1 MRVYEELF
9 IMKPDIP
16 EEEVAIFIEQIK
28 TNISTAGGTVD
39 KVENWGKRRLAYK
52 VEKCKE
58 GTYVLVQFS
67 SGPEAV
73 KEVERRLRVAD
84 GVIKFLT
91 VRIDESLKRIE
102 KRKKE
107 REKRAHRRATS
118 PRPESAS
125 QQVAPMFGEPEAH
138 AAPGLP
144 PAPPTAAPQQTPATP
159 QLAPAAAPQQAPAAP
174 EATAVPVAAEE
185 GK

>member
-16 EEEVAIFIEQIK
+16 EEEVTVFIEQIK
-28 TNISTAGGTVD
+28 TNITAAGGTID

-52 VEKCKE
+52 VEKQKE

-84 GVIKFLT
+84 GVIKFIT
-91 VRIDESLKRIE
+91 VRIDETLKKIE

-107 REKRAHRRATS
+107 REKRAHRRATN
-118 PRPESAS
+118 PRPESSS
-125 QQVAPMFGEPEAH
+125 QAVAPMFGEPETH
-138 AAPGLP
+138 GAPGLP
-144 PAPPTAAPQQTPATP
+144 PAAPAAPAPAAPAPAASTPPASTPATP
-159 QLAPAAAPQQAPAAP
+159 MPAAP
-174 EATAVPVAAEE
+174 VTPGTEE

>member
-16 EEEVAIFIEQIK
+16 EEEVTVFIDQIK
-28 TNISTAGGTVD
+28 TNIGSAGGTID

-52 VEKCKE
+52 VEKFKE
-58 GTYVLVQFS
+58 GTYVLIQFT

-84 GVIKFLT
+84 VVIKFLT
-91 VRIDESLKRIE
+91 VRIDESLKKIE

-107 REKRAHRRATS
+107 REKRASRRAAN
-118 PRPESAS
+118 PRPESTP
-125 QQVAPMFGEPEAH
+125 QPVAPMFGEPAEAH

-144 PAPPTAAPQQTPATP
+144 PAPAAP
-159 QLAPAAAPQQAPAAP
+159 APAAP
-174 EATAVPVAAEE
+174 AAPAVPVGAEE